1 MLRTVLREE
10 HAECTAIEIGEGAI
24 TVQGVL
30 CGGRTVAPGALF
42 VVSRRGQHGRNFAVP
57 VQVLGPQSFRA
68 EVPLRRVVDHRLERW
83 EDWDW
88 WLQPDPD
95 DWRKTRVCHLL
106 EDFPDVKGA
115 YAYPSLPLVGDED
128 SEYSVSQPVR
138 PVWVRPYCSAS
149 GAMAMN
155 VVDR

>member
-1 MLRTVLREE
+1 VLRQE
-10 HAECTAIEIGEGAI
+10 HAECVG
-24 TVQGVL
+24 VQVTDTDIALEGVL
-30 CGGRTVAPGALF
+30 CGKLPLKPGALF
-42 VVSRRGQHGRNFAVP
+42 VASRRGRHPANVVVP
-57 VQVLGPQSFRA
+57 VRLLGSKRFGA
-68 EVPLRRVVDHRLERW
+68 EVPMRQVVDHRLERW

-95 DWRKTRVCHLL
+95 DRRKIRVCHLL
-106 EDFPDVKGA
+106 EDFSDVKGA
-115 YAYPSLPLVGDED
+115 YAYPPVPLVGDEP
-128 SEYSVSQPVR
+128 SPYAMTHPAR